1 MKTGNLVRNH
11 RAKTWGEGSV
21 SEAIDMIK
29 LVEDLPKRP
38 RGRACAVLTHEYY
51 GQKAW
56 ATELSQRT
64 GAKHVDLL
72 DLFADNEQL
81 ASNVSSFSVDELFN
95 LLQKQVESPALI
107 VTGIEFLKAAWSG
120 NANAFE
126 QFAHRMETRE
136 QLPAIIFVMQ
146 FDSEL
151 AKRRFK
157 RFRQYKFV
165 IDQKETLALI

>member
-21 SEAIDMIK
+21 SEAVDMIK

-38 RGRACAVLTHEYY
+38 RGRAYAVLTHDYF

-56 ATELSQRT
+56 ATELSQRS

-72 DLFADNEQL
+72 DLFADNEEL

-95 LLQKQVESPALI
+95 LLQKQVGSPVLI

-120 NANAFE
+120 SANAFE
-126 QFAHRMETRE
+126 QFAHRMETWE
-136 QLPAIIFVMQ
+136 QLPAMIFVMQ

-151 AKRRFK
+151 AKRKFK